1 MVTVNVPNKPVSPKE
16 LVAPKVKWHKNYLV
30 ERVTRPVPTPPPTPQ
45 KPKTPGTPTGPSVTP
60 TSSVIAKQE
69 TERTNSGQLPETG
82 DSNQK
87 LASVTGVGLLTM
99 ALTGL
104 WSARKRKQ

>member
-1 MVTVNVPNKPVSPKE
+1 M
-16 LVAPKVKWHKNYLV
+16 
-30 ERVTRPVPTPPPTPQ
+30 PTPPTTPQ

-69 TERTNSGQLPETG
+69 TERNNSGQLPETG

-104 WSARKRKQ
+104 WSTRKRKH